1 MTTSIHLNSKDFE
14 KLELLI
20 EEHFPDMLY
29 LVFDSTKT
37 EKEIEY
43 GIEYQ

>member
-1 MTTSIHLNSKDFE
+1 MTTSIHLTTKDFE

-20 EEHFPDMLY
+20 EQHFPDMLY
-29 LVFDSTKT
+29 LVSNSDKT